1 MNQIGNL
8 AASIYD
14 TEFGYADT
22 ELARE
27 REIVAISGW
36 LIANEGLLNTLIYTQ
51 FSGGNPGTVKGS
63 HFGLEEQEIFKQ
75 LYLSKYYR
83 KSSRDVLRNITT
95 NDMDW
100 TRLSEGDTTIQR
112 TNKNETAKTYIT
124 LAKEA
129 DERIKELVYS
139 YNLYQAR
146 PLQTAGADG
155 GYATGS
161 GMWPPN
167 YMYPYSWQGYPYSRF

>member
-14 TEFGYADT
+14 TEFGYAST
-22 ELARE
+22 ELE
-27 REIVAISGW
+27 REVEVVAISGW

-51 FSGGNPGTVKGS
+51 FSGTDPGMR
-63 HFGLEEQEIFKQ
+63 LEEQNIFKQ
-75 LYLSKYYR
+75 LYLSRYYR
-83 KSSRDVLRNITT
+83 KASRDVLRNITT
-95 NDMDW
+95 DGLDW
-100 TRLSEGDTTIQR
+100 TRLSEGDTTIMR
-112 TNKNETAKTYIT
+112 NNKNETAKTYLS

-129 DERIKELVYS
+129 DETMTNLVYS
-139 YNLYQAR
+139 YNLYGAKPYQV
-146 PLQTAGADG
+146 AGADG

-167 YMYPYSWQGYPYSRF
+167 YMYPYSWQGYPYARY

>member
-14 TEFGYADT
+14 TEFGYAST
-22 ELARE
+22 ELGRE
-27 REIVAISGW
+27 VEVVAISGW

-51 FSGGNPGTVKGS
+51 FSGADPNMR
-63 HFGLEEQEIFKQ
+63 LEEQNIFKQ
-75 LYLSKYYR
+75 LYLSRYYR
-83 KSSRDVLRNITT
+83 KASRDVLRNITT
-95 NDMDW
+95 DGLDW

-112 TNKNETAKTYIT
+112 NNKNETAKTY
-124 LAKEA
+124 LSLGKEA
-129 DERIKELVYS
+129 DETITDLVYS
-139 YNLYQAR
+139 YNLYQAA
-146 PLQTAGADG
+146 PHQVAGADG

-167 YMYPYSWQGYPYSRF
+167 MYYPYSWQGYPYARY

>member
-36 LIANEGLLNTLIYTQ
+36 LNANEGLLNVLIYTQ
-51 FSGGNPGTVKGS
+51 YSGGNPGMQ
-63 HFGLEEQEIFKQ
+63 LEEQEIFKQ

-83 KSSRDVLRNITT
+83 KSSRDVLRVITT
-95 NDMDW
+95 DAMDW

-112 TNKNETAKTYIT
+112 TNKNETAKTYIS

-129 DERIKELVYS
+129 DERIKDLVYS

-146 PLQTAGADG
+146 PLQVAGADG

-167 YMYPYSWQGYPYSRF
+167 YMYPYAWQGYPYARF

>member
-27 REIVAISGW
+27 RDIVAISGW
-36 LIANEGLLNTLIYTQ
+36 LIANEGLLNVLIYTQ
-51 FSGGNPGTVKGS
+51 YSGGNPGL
-63 HFGLEEQEIFKQ
+63 HLEEQEIFKQ

-95 NDMDW
+95 DAMDW

-112 TNKNETAKTYIT
+112 TNKNETAKTYIS

-129 DERIKELVYS
+129 DERIKDLVYS

-146 PLQTAGADG
+146 PLQVAGADG

-167 YMYPYSWQGYPYSRF
+167 YMYPYNWQGYPYSRF

>member
-1 MNQIGNL
+1 MNEIGNL

-14 TEFGYADT
+14 TEFGYAT
-22 ELARE
+22 NELERD

-51 FSGGNPGTVKGS
+51 FSGGNPGMK
-63 HFGLEEQEIFKQ
+63 LEEQNIFKQ
-75 LYLSKYYR
+75 LYLARYYR
-83 KSSRDVLRNITT
+83 KASRDVLRNITA
-95 NDMDW
+95 DGMDW

-112 TNKNETAKTYIT
+112 NNKNETAKTYIS

-129 DERIKELVYS
+129 DERIRELVYS
-139 YNLYQAR
+139 YNLYEAR

-155 GYATGS
+155 GFVTGS
-161 GMWPPN
+161 GMWPNN
-167 YMYPYSWQGYPYSRF
+167 YMYPYAWQGYPYSRY